1 MKSNMNLLILVV
13 LMASRTSA
21 KSDTDSEVFETQ
33 APFLIEAIVNTPY
46 SAVVRHT
53 NVDVINES
61 DTGSITQF
69 VYEAEVIE
77 TLRGK
82 QHKRIRYTLYVEQGE
97 DVTLD
102 TTPVI
107 ITLCSDNDEYY
118 WPGVGAQF
126 SAASFLRSGS
136 QKQCVT
142 SGQASIAFCFLRRQL
157 MVFAL

>member
-13 LMASRTSA
+13 LMASSTLA

-82 QHKRIRYTLYVEQGE
+82 QHKQIRYTLYVE
-97 DVTLD
+97 
-102 TTPVI
+102 
-107 ITLCSDNDEYY
+107 
-118 WPGVGAQF
+118 
-126 SAASFLRSGS
+126 
-136 QKQCVT
+136 
-142 SGQASIAFCFLRRQL
+142 
-157 MVFAL
+157 

>member
-1 MKSNMNLLILVV
+1 MNLLILVV
-13 LMASRTSA
+13 LMASSTSA

-53 NVDVINES
+53 NVGVINES

-118 WPGVGAQF
+118 WPGVGVQF
-126 SAASFLRSGS
+126 SAASSFVQAAKNSAS
-136 QKQCVT
+136 QVVKHQ
-142 SGQASIAFCFLRRQL
+142 SHFAFCD
-157 MVFAL
+157 VN